1 MDARV
6 KRALSAILLLGIGM
20 PMQTAIPQADVGLN
34 TEKALDYLDR
44 QLLRIETALIRIA
57 NGEPPLPDVYFS
69 GQLPSIWEAQLAC
82 EALNREFR
90 LKGRAA
96 HLPAEVLT
104 SAASQRHIA
113 LLCVELAH
121 QKDML
126 SSGVTPG
133 EYDIPDLIDQVRQ
146 VRTTIH
152 FSHAMRTSHKAWHE
166 H

>member
-69 GQLPSIWEAQLAC
+69 GQLPSIWEA
-82 EALNREFR
+82 
-90 LKGRAA
+90 
-96 HLPAEVLT
+96 
-104 SAASQRHIA
+104 
-113 LLCVELAH
+113 
-121 QKDML
+121 
-126 SSGVTPG
+126 
-133 EYDIPDLIDQVRQ
+133 
-146 VRTTIH
+146 
-152 FSHAMRTSHKAWHE
+152 
-166 H
+166 